1 VAEAV
6 YNLFVPL
13 TTHLFLLHLQPEI
26 LTFVQKL
33 LDAPRQTYRYS
44 TDFTHLFS
52 SDDEYMRYEKGLILL
67 AGIFGGIL
75 ILWGAILIGFA
86 CRGKVMGCASG
97 RGFEPYKSRE
107 QEQEL
112 DQPSGSTDLDDDLNS
127 WVGSVD
133 GGNKQTNAAEGDEH
147 LEGDE
152 SSATSLVPSD
162 EDSMYAPS
170 LSECSVDASVA
181 PQPYPRERRTR
192 IAFIIFSL
200 VTLVCVPL
208 ALILTFVPLRDTAES
223 SDDYLVDAR
232 GVVNEVR
239 AAYSKITSA
248 TESSIENLER
258 TPLDFRT
265 ICPQVAKADA
275 AAVLRVDLD
284 AIVQLLANDYAE
296 VERAVSTNL
305 FEVDQ
310 MLTQFEDGLHYA
322 EIAYDEVKKYVWAVP
337 GLLLG
342 LSALTLATL
351 IAVVMAWK
359 RESSL
364 RFQRL
369 VSYGVLPLFI
379 AFSVTCWVVTIAA
392 AVSAAVSSD
401 ACSPGSSGSP
411 DDTVR
416 GILQA
421 QGVNPNSIVFEFVTA
436 YSRGCKGD
444 DPTAIFND
452 VKSQLQTVVEYIW
465 RNLSA
470 VDSVGVSEIT
480 DLCGGDQLD
489 GFLTSARDLARDLTT
504 IRKAMEIA
512 DLALDCDRMNPL
524 YVDALHDSMCTDIAS
539 ASAWGFVLFFA
550 IGLSTMSMITL
561 RASWRHKIGEDRIYD
576 ESDVADNMIM
586 DEHEEYLAYISKYKH
601 EWQEYKGIDP
611 HNRSPID
618 ITDSTSESEN
628 STGTR
633 TGDGSGDEEQP
644 LENRE
649 EPFDPYNN
657 YDDDN
662 VSSASTEDIS
672 FLSLR
677 EPQLEGDPA
686 GDGQFIAL
694 PPRLLPLSHRIFIDS
709 DDYEPVSPGQS
720 YLMQNAGSSDVVYA
734 TAVRV
739 ESEPQSSFTFDE
751 PGDYDGSIEVISPA
765 KLPKSPT
772 VTRSSSAGGGRGAR
786 PPPSPKRSN
795 SKPRLSIDT
804 STRDDS
810 DYMECI
816 DTSVIPVNPPSAS
829 QSGFLTQPSPN
840 RVQFFLDDDG
850 EVRGPD
856 SNVQRQ
862 VDHFTTQTRVHRPVT
877 PPRLHP
883 LKMKEMAAKF
893 DSPPPA
899 YRGGNNHG
907 SSSPRRDPL
916 FDSTRRFS

>member
-1 VAEAV
+1 
-6 YNLFVPL
+6 LF
-13 TTHLFLLHLQPEI
+13 
-26 LTFVQKL
+26 
-33 LDAPRQTYRYS
+33 
-44 TDFTHLFS
+44 
-52 SDDEYMRYEKGLILL
+52 LL

-75 ILWGAILIGFA
+75 ILWGAILIGFT

-97 RGFEPYKSRE
+97 RAFEPYKSRE
-107 QEQEL
+107 QEQQEL

-127 WVGSVD
+127 SVGFVD
-133 GGNKQTNAAEGDEH
+133 GGNKQSNAEEGDEH
-147 LEGDE
+147 HEGDD
-152 SSATSLVPSD
+152 SSATSIVPSD

-170 LSECSVDASVA
+170 SSEYSVDASVA
-181 PQPYPRERRTR
+181 PQPNPRERRTR

-200 VTLVCVPL
+200 ATLVCVPL
-208 ALILTFVPLRDTAES
+208 ALVLAFVPLRDTAES
-223 SDDYLVDAR
+223 SDDYIVDAR

-248 TESSIENLER
+248 TESSTEILER

-265 ICPQVAKADA
+265 ICPQIAKVDA
-275 AAVLRVDLD
+275 AAVLRVDLN
-284 AIVQLLANDYAE
+284 AIVQLLTDDYAE
-296 VERAVSTNL
+296 VEKAVSSNL
-305 FEVDQ
+305 LEVDR
-310 MLTQFEDGLHYA
+310 MLTHFEDGLYYV

-342 LSALTLATL
+342 LSALTLVTL
-351 IAVVMAWK
+351 LAVVMAWK

-369 VSYGVLPLFI
+369 LSYGVLPFFV

-392 AVSAAVSSD
+392 AVSAAMSSD
-401 ACSPGSSGSP
+401 ACSPGSSSGSP

-444 DPTAIFND
+444 DPTAVFND

-480 DLCGGDQLD
+480 DLCGGDQLG
-489 GFLTSARDLARDLTT
+489 GFLTSARDLARHLTT

-524 YVDALHDSMCTDIAS
+524 YVEALHDSMCTDVAS
-539 ASAWGFVLFFA
+539 ASAWGFILFFA

-611 HNRSPID
+611 HKRSPID

-633 TGDGSGDEEQP
+633 SNDGSGGEEQP
-644 LENRE
+644 LENENRA
-649 EPFDPYNN
+649 EPFDPYNS

-677 EPQLEGDPA
+677 EPQLEGDPS

-694 PPRLLPLSHRIFIDS
+694 PPSLLPLSHRMFIDS

-720 YLMQNAGSSDVVYA
+720 HLMQNSGFSDIVYA
-734 TAVRV
+734 TAVRI
-739 ESEPQSSFTFDE
+739 ESETHNSFTFDE
-751 PGDYDGSIEVISPA
+751 PGEYDGSIEIISPA
-765 KLPKSPT
+765 KLPNSPT
-772 VTRSSSAGGGRGAR
+772 VARSSSAGGGRGPR
-786 PPPSPKRSN
+786 PPPSPRLSN
-795 SKPRLSIDT
+795 YKPRLSIDT
-804 STRDDS
+804 STHNDS
-810 DYMECI
+810 DYMDYI
-816 DTSVIPVNPPSAS
+816 DTTDALVAPPAS
-829 QSGFLTQPSPN
+829 QSDFLTEPSTN

-850 EVRGPD
+850 EQMGPD

-862 VDHFTTQTRVHRPVT
+862 VDHFTTHSRVHRPET

-907 SSSPRRDPL
+907 RRDP
-916 FDSTRRFS
+916 